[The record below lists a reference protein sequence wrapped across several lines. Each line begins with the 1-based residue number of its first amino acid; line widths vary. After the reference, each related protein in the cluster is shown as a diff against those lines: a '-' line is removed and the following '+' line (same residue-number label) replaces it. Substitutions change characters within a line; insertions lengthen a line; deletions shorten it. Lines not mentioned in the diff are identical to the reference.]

1 MSILIK
7 GMEMPQNC
15 LLCPLYASCDYRPT
29 WRTITGSSFDKRP
42 AECPLIEIPTP
53 HGRLID
59 ADALSEIAG
68 KRCGVI
74 NIGHIDEAHTIIEAE
89 GGGEADQKTNC
100 SNCGNR
106 NAPVCKYCEH
116 DAEGGGEDG

>member
-1 MSILIK
+1 MSVLIK

-15 LLCPLYASCDYRPT
+15 EECPIVCRIGVEGFGFHS
-29 WRTITGSSFDKRP
+29 DKR
-42 AECPLIEIPTP
+42 ADDCPIVELPTP

-74 NIGHIDEAHTIIEAE
+74 NIRHIDEAPTIIEEE
-89 GGGEADQKTNC
+89 GVTE
-100 SNCGNR
+100 
-106 NAPVCKYCEH
+106 
-116 DAEGGGEDG
+116 